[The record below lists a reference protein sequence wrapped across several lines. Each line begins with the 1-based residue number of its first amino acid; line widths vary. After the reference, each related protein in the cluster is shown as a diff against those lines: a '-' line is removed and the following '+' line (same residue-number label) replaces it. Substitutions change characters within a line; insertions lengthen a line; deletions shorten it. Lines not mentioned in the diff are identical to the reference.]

1 MTNDKLTQS
10 QIILKVL
17 ESSSE
22 PVPSHE
28 IQKTQTP
35 WGWLGTSAD
44 REARR
49 LAEEALEIAEVV
61 ISKQHDYGHD
71 NILSFREKGLVVRLW
86 DKVSRLKNLLWVN
99 DSEPENESVVDTFT
113 DIAGYS
119 IIALMLHKDTF
130 KNELERDKKNG

>member
-1 MTNDKLTQS
+1 MSKTFE
-10 QIILKVL
+10 
-17 ESSSE
+17 ESC
-22 PVPSHE
+22 
-28 IQKTQTP
+28 
-35 WGWLGTSAD
+35 
-44 REARR
+44 REM
-49 LAEEALEIAEVV
+49 ALEIAEVV